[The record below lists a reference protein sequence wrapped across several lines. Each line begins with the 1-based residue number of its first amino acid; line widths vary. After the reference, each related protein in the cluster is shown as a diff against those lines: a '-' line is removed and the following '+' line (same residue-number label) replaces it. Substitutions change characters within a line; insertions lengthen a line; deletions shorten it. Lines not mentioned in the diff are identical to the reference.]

1 MAGLAPARHRWFRAK
16 RRSNPPRRRHT
27 QVRPALATPAAR
39 RLRLCAP
46 MKRAGFTLIELLTVV
61 AIIGLL
67 AVIAI
72 PKLANLKGRAQVA
85 AMKSDL
91 RNLVTLE
98 ESYFAQNLRYA
109 ADLGT
114 AYTVST
120 GNAMPIITL
129 TSDGWTATMTSP
141 SSGQICVVFMGST
154 PVHPAIKEG
163 APACVTSGSV
173 TVTQ

>member
-1 MAGLAPARHRWFRAK
+1 MAGRFTCEAPLVPREGTLE
-16 RRSNPPRRRHT
+16 SPRRRHT
-27 QVRPALATPAAR
+27 QVRPALATSAAR

-98 ESYFAQNLRYA
+98 ENYFAQNLKYA
-109 ADLGT
+109 ADLGA
-114 AYTVST
+114 AYTVSAGNPMPVLTVT
-120 GNAMPIITL
+120 G
-129 TSDGWTATMTSP
+129 DGWTATM
-141 SSGQICVVFMGST
+141 SSASTGQVCAIFMGST
-154 PVHPAIKEG
+154 PAKPGTKEG
-163 APACVTSGSV
+163 TP
-173 TVTQ
+173 

>member
-1 MAGLAPARHRWFRAK
+1 MAGLASARHRWFRAK

-72 PKLANLKGRAQVA
+72 RSEEHTSELQSRLH
-85 AMKSDL
+85 
-91 RNLVTLE
+91 LVCRLLLE
-98 ESYFAQNLRYA
+98 KKKQDTSSCRY
-109 ADLGT
+109 L
-114 AYTVST
+114 
-120 GNAMPIITL
+120 
-129 TSDGWTATMTSP
+129 
-141 SSGQICVVFMGST
+141 
-154 PVHPAIKEG
+154 
-163 APACVTSGSV
+163 
-173 TVTQ
+173 